1 MEGYIGFYWQV
12 LRSLLINVDSLK
24 GHVAKITIE
33 FLGEDGPESADGE
46 ETW

>member
-1 MEGYIGFYWQV
+1 MEGQISFYWHV
-12 LRSLLINVDSLK
+12 LILLADVDSLK